1 MSNLNKVFLMGRLT
15 RDPEVRYTT
24 KGAPVGVFGMATNR
38 EWRTENGEKK
48 EEVCYI
54 NITVWGKGALFA
66 EKHLKKG
73 DLVFVDG
80 HLKLESWTNKQG
92 EKKSSLKVEAEKLS
106 GIIYGKAREAISEA
120 AQAHPDD
127 SGDQG
132 EPHDPPPDDDPKF

>member
-38 EWRTENGEKK
+38 EWKTENGEKK

-66 EKHLKKG
+66 EKYLKKG
-73 DLVFVDG
+73 DLVFVEG

-106 GIIYGKAREAISEA
+106 GIICGKAREAISGV
-120 AQAHPDD
+120 AQDHPDD
-127 SGDQG
+127 SGAQS
-132 EPHDPPPDDDPKF
+132 DPPEMADEDAKF